1 MTYFGNLGMKWVTF
15 FVAFLLTT
23 TLVIGGIITYPQILG
38 KAATAN
44 NDFVFELFLGPFVVL
59 LFFAWVGEKV
69 VLKVLKKE

>member
-1 MTYFGNLGMKWVTF
+1 MKVVTF
-15 FVAFLLTT
+15 AMAFILTAC
-23 TLVIGGIITYPQILG
+23 LVIAGIILFPNILG

-69 VLKVLKKE
+69 VLKVFKKQ

>member
-1 MTYFGNLGMKWVTF
+1 MKGVTF
-15 FVAFLLTT
+15 AVAFVLTAI
-23 TLVIGGIITYPQILG
+23 LVIVGIMLYPNVLG

-69 VLKVLKKE
+69 VLRIWKKKE

>member
-1 MTYFGNLGMKWVTF
+1 MKGITF
-15 FVAFLLTT
+15 AVAFIFTVV
-23 TLVIGGIITYPQILG
+23 LVLAGIMVYPNVLG

-69 VLKVLKKE
+69 VLRVWKKK